1 MGWALVFSLY
11 DCCPLTPPTL
21 THANTKLH
29 PNNSPKV
36 GQCLSFCL
44 MTHFRQIGSYVIK
57 RNEAIGGDDAEL
69 GTLKLTG
76 DIQAKVRLCLI
87 TFTPVVLLFRASSC
101 FSVSFFR
108 SKSSALSH
116 TLQAFQPLIVQL
128 LLSCQA
134 DISPSRSIVSEGR
147 GASVC
152 VSSLTLFFC
161 NGSCFSLQFWRTLL
175 LRSEEAGYLPDSD
188 CAEVITVL
196 YLKKGVQ
203 AWGLGGGSL
212 THFHSVSHENT
223 NFRQFRIQ

>member
-1 MGWALVFSLY
+1 MGLALVFSLY

-101 FSVSFFR
+101 FSVSLFPQQEQCIITHT
-108 SKSSALSH
+108 SGLSAPHCTASPKLPGRYLSIKIYCVRGEGSFCVCIISDSVF
-116 TLQAFQPLIVQL
+116 LQWKLFQF
-128 LLSCQA
+128 A
-134 DISPSRSIVSEGR
+134 
-147 GASVC
+147 
-152 VSSLTLFFC
+152 
-161 NGSCFSLQFWRTLL
+161 
-175 LRSEEAGYLPDSD
+175 
-188 CAEVITVL
+188 VL
-196 YLKKGVQ
+196 EDTAAAQ
-203 AWGLGGGSL
+203 
-212 THFHSVSHENT
+212 
-223 NFRQFRIQ
+223 